1 MMEKPKAENT
11 LTQENLLVIYEFKE
25 TTSFTTW
32 LGKLG
37 LIQCRSYEKITLRLK
52 PWLTS

>member
-1 MMEKPKAENT
+1 MMEKPKAENI

-37 LIQCRSYEKITLRLK
+37 LVQCRRYEEITVSLK
-52 PWLTS
+52 PCLTS